1 MQKYKRLT
9 GWKAEISKIAKMY
22 TKTFDT
28 ALLML
33 ENKEFVTKDVMGI
46 DGDDKLVI
54 RLSITEKGI
63 NHIAECDEVKNELLP
78 NNDIRNMIA
87 DIGYT
92 QGYVAKYL
100 GIDRTTLMRRLGK
113 EMNEEKRN
121 HLINQI
127 KNIERIENEGR

>member
-33 ENKEFVTKDVMGI
+33 ENKEFLTKDVMGI

-63 NHIAECDEVKNELLP
+63 NHIAEGDEVKNELLP

-121 HLINQI
+121 QLINQI
-127 KNIERIENEGR
+127 KNIERVENEGR

>member
-9 GWKAEISKIAKMY
+9 GWKTEISKIAKMY

-54 RLSITEKGI
+54 RLSITDKGI
-63 NHIAECDEVKNELLP
+63 NHIAKCDEAKNKFLP

-92 QGYVAKYL
+92 QGYVAKRL

-113 EMNEEKRN
+113 VKNEEKRN
-121 HLINQI
+121 QLINQI

>member
-9 GWKAEISKIAKMY
+9 GWKTEISKIAKMY

-63 NHIAECDEVKNELLP
+63 NQYYPH
-78 NNDIRNMIA
+78 
-87 DIGYT
+87 
-92 QGYVAKYL
+92 
-100 GIDRTTLMRRLGK
+100 MRG
-113 EMNEEKRN
+113 
-121 HLINQI
+121 
-127 KNIERIENEGR
+127 